1 MTNQLALLRNLPP
14 NKTRRVALDT
24 KSPYYLFTKVGIS
37 MLKETRV
44 KCDPSLK
51 ASLSEQNG
59 GELSRILLLVY
70 SREPLSLGSLAGM
83 HEKVSTYSLVFDGS
97 RSLLSIDVFDG
108 AGFRVPAEMAELDEL
123 DSIEPLF
130 PHQPG

>member
-1 MTNQLALLRNLPP
+1 
-14 NKTRRVALDT
+14 
-24 KSPYYLFTKVGIS
+24 

-97 RSLLSIDVFDG
+97 NLSSASTCSMALVSEFQPRWQNWTNWILLNPSSPINRG
-108 AGFRVPAEMAELDEL
+108 KGCM
-123 DSIEPLF
+123 DSRRPWFSCLVTDWESR
-130 PHQPG
+130 